1 MQLSARSY
9 CHIRAVSH
17 STKSKLTR
25 VLKVAVVSNILE
37 VNTMYPRIVLICA
50 AFLTVPEAWGLMTS
64 RAPTSFPSGRAY
76 RASILNAGKRPPP
89 PPRPGAQGTPATPN
103 GAATKPK
110 KEPGSRDSAT
120 DDSPATA
127 ASADVV
133 KIRFINGP
141 GGKDLV
147 HLSKRGANLMK
158 EADLAG
164 LYISRGCKSGLCG
177 ACMADLK
184 DPSFVAGDNE
194 ATNNAAGRAGFQAIK
209 ACSTKVQLLPGQKE
223 MVIDLWRMKDSG
235 AGAKGEADPMARFGE
250 VNFESALE
258 GMKCVVSLHKT
269 FVRGITLNDCVRLQY
284 FARMKVRNIVN

>member
-1 MQLSARSY
+1 
-9 CHIRAVSH
+9 
-17 STKSKLTR
+17 
-25 VLKVAVVSNILE
+25 
-37 VNTMYPRIVLICA
+37 MYSRISLLCA
-50 AFLTVPEAWGLMTS
+50 ALLTVPEAWGLMTS
-64 RAPTSFPSGRAY
+64 LAPSSFSCGRAH

-103 GAATKPK
+103 VAVTEPK
-110 KEPGSRDSAT
+110 KEGGSKGTISNSDA
-120 DDSPATA
+120 ATA
-127 ASADVV
+127 ASGDVV

-235 AGAKGEADPMARFGE
+235 AGAKGEADPMARFSE
-250 VNFESALE
+250 VF
-258 GMKCVVSLHKT
+258 
-269 FVRGITLNDCVRLQY
+269 F
-284 FARMKVRNIVN
+284 